1 MSDELILSIIFPAIL
16 FIISFMGKI
25 KTYWRH
31 KAANAFFVVG
41 QHAKTKEER
50 IGGTEILYWPAMKKQ
65 RNFM

>member
-31 KAANAFFVVG
+31 RLMPPSLWDNMLRPKKSVFG
-41 QHAKTKEER
+41 S
-50 IGGTEILYWPAMKKQ
+50 TEILYWPGMKKQ